1 MNLNSNIIQ
10 MILMGSFSFFYLVS
24 LISIAHKY
32 MHPKA
37 DVCLPPSSQIPE
49 VFLNNSLFTDM
60 FFTKKFQNILSLIV
74 VDEAHMIFLW
84 GLVASKPRKDMAASF
99 TQHEDQTVFCIAY
112 SNIGDRL
119 VATNNVPLLLLSAT
133 CQPIAVQSITLSL
146 MLQPLDITM
155 LDRELTRP
163 EITLIRIPMESTL
176 KSCDDLLRIF
186 APCTKVSDKKIIPIK
201 IYLGTRNLMFQVMKV
216 VNDAQQTYKHK
227 YDPLSPFSHR
237 IQ

>member
-1 MNLNSNIIQ
+1 

-24 LISIAHKY
+24 LISIAQKY

-49 VFLNNSLFTDM
+49 VFLNNSLSTNM
-60 FFTKKFQNILSLIV
+60 FFTNKFQNIFSLIV

-84 GLVASKPRKDMAASF
+84 GLVASKPHKNMAESF
-99 TQHEDQTVFCIAY
+99 TQHEDGTVFCITY
-112 SNIGDRL
+112 RNIGNRV

-133 CQPIAVQSITLSL
+133 CRPIAAQSITLSL

-155 LDRELTRP
+155 LDRDLTRP
-163 EITLIRIPMESTL
+163 EIKLIRIPMESTL

-186 APCTKVSDKKIIPIK
+186 APHSKISAKKTIPTII
-201 IYLGTRNLMFQVMKV
+201 YSGTCNLTFQVMKV
-216 VNDAQQTYKHK
+216 VNNA
-227 YDPLSPFSHR
+227 
-237 IQ
+237 